1 MVLLTH
7 RMTLEETL
15 QSHVSPLLAHGLVV
29 PYIDQNGIPQE
40 PRFGISSLGGK
51 TIREWSAKFYERVVE
66 AKKRENEI
74 DTHDKPQLKS
84 QESAEEG
91 GAISQATTRAANED
105 PIHILK
111 ILLTKGEIK
120 GTI

>member
-1 MVLLTH
+1 
-7 RMTLEETL
+7 MTLEETL
-15 QSHVSPLLAHGLVV
+15 QSHVSPLLAHRLVV

-74 DTHDKPQLKS
+74 DTHDKPWLNELKEMEK
-84 QESAEEG
+84 QECLA
-91 GAISQATTRAANED
+91 
-105 PIHILK
+105 
-111 ILLTKGEIK
+111 
-120 GTI
+120 